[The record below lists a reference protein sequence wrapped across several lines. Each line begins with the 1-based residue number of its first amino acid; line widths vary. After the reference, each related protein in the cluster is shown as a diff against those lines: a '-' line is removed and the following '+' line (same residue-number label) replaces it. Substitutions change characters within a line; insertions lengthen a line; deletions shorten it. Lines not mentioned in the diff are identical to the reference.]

1 MGAHGIVGVME
12 TPPRQKTER
21 CRFESFRY
29 HKTNIIYMEKI
40 FDYDF
45 RNELFLCLRE
55 SGIKDKEI
63 REIIRKRYK
72 ESLKDEVVE
81 RLNTVIKA
89 IKEDNLEEIIPFI
102 GDSPSGDGYG
112 CDNRYI
118 SFKDVTDCEDIGDVI
133 DALMEK

>member
-1 MGAHGIVGVME
+1 M
-12 TPPRQKTER
+12 K
-21 CRFESFRY
+21 
-29 HKTNIIYMEKI
+29 KI

-89 IKEDNLEEIIPFI
+89 IKEDNLEEIISFI
-102 GDSPSGDGYG
+102 GDSPSGDDYG